1 MKGVK
6 QKELKQVDIGHSK
19 QTKTGKTRAG
29 AAILRLY
36 MITSVGRR
44 SSSEKEDAAM
54 VGLLNWERW
63 RR

>member
-1 MKGVK
+1 VA
-6 QKELKQVDIGHSK
+6 I
-19 QTKTGKTRAG
+19 TKNSNKSSLTIANKPKMEKMGTG
-29 AAILRLY
+29 AAILQLQ

-63 RR
+63 RL